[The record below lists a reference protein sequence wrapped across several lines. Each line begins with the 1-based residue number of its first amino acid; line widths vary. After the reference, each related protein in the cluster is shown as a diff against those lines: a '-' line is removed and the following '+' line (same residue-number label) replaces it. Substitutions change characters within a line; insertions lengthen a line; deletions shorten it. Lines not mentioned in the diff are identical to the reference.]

1 MLRAAIEMAWLLLIG
16 FLVVLMFLD
25 YIIVT
30 SEVDYEKK
38 ELWMGNDERIDDG
51 IAAGHRRGG
60 E

>member
-1 MLRAAIEMAWLLLIG
+1 
-16 FLVVLMFLD
+16 MFLD

-38 ELWMGNDERIDDG
+38 ELWMVNDERIDDG